1 MGPHALVASVRAP
14 THKVT
19 SLPKQ
24 SRHDYIASGGANM
37 RSAVPR
43 RFGAAFGSFLVAL
56 FPFFFTN
63 CSAAEAP
70 KLVQKDGRYALM
82 VDGRPYLILGGQIH
96 NSSAWPS
103 ELPQVWESM
112 AALHTN
118 TIEAP
123 LYWEQFEPEEGS
135 FDYTNVDQIV
145 QGARAHNLR
154 VVLLW
159 FGTWKNGNMHYVPAW
174 VKTDTNRFPRV
185 IRPDGEPIDVL
196 SPLSRNTLN
205 ADKAA
210 FVTLMRHVKQI
221 DGEQHTVLLIQVENE
236 SGNIGSVRDNS
247 PQANGEFAG
256 TVPADLLAAAHKK
269 TGTWSQVFGADADE
283 MFQFYYQAKYI
294 NEIAAAG
301 KAEFPIP
308 YCINVWLDYP
318 APELPQRQLEM
329 PGIAYPSGGAV
340 QKLVGLWRAMAPSID
355 MIGPD
360 IYTDDSQ
367 FYRETMR
374 TYHRSDNPLWI
385 PETGRSDSFAKF
397 FFYALGDGAI
407 GFSPFGVDQVGWNI
421 LGDEPWKA
429 HAKNFALIAPMSRE
443 IAQLEFDGKLKT
455 AVEEPGQVSQEV
467 DFGQWRAT
475 VAFGFPQ
482 PDGRRPPG
490 TKDSHGAAVIAQLGP
505 DEFLVTGIDASVS
518 FHLPGKLPWI
528 RSEIIIAEQGMYEN
542 GTWKPLRLWN
552 GDETDRGL
560 AFHGNPEVVRVH
572 MGRF

>member
-1 MGPHALVASVRAP
+1 MGSLLHRQFSLRLAFLAAALAVLL
-14 THKVT
+14 
-19 SLPKQ
+19 SLPC
-24 SRHDYIASGGANM
+24 
-37 RSAVPR
+37 
-43 RFGAAFGSFLVAL
+43 SF
-56 FPFFFTN
+56 
-63 CSAAEAP
+63 AAEAL
-70 KLVQKDGRYALM
+70 KLVQKDGRYALL

-112 AALHTN
+112 AALHAN

-123 LYWEQFEPEEGS
+123 VYWEQFEPQEGH
-135 FDYTNVDQIV
+135 FDFTNVDQV
-145 QGARAHNLR
+145 VEGARAHNLR

-159 FGTWKNGNMHYVPAW
+159 FGTWKNGNMHYVPGW
-174 VKTDTNRFPRV
+174 VKTDTKRFPRV

-210 FVTLMRHVKQI
+210 FVTLMRHLKQI

-236 SGNIGSVRDNS
+236 SGNIGGVRDNS
-247 PQANGEFAG
+247 PEANRQFAS
-256 TVPADLLAAAHKK
+256 TVPSDLLAAAHKQA
-269 TGTWSQVFGADADE
+269 GTWSQVFGADADE

-301 KAEFPIP
+301 KTEFSIP
-308 YCINVWLDYP
+308 YYINVWLDYP
-318 APELPQRQLEM
+318 APELPQRQVEM

-360 IYTDDSQ
+360 IYADDSQ

-374 TYHRSDNPLWI
+374 VYRRPDNPLWI
-385 PETGRSDSFAKF
+385 PETGRSDSFGKF

-407 GFSPFGVDQVGWNI
+407 GFSPFGVDQAGWNI
-421 LGDEPWKA
+421 LGDEGWTA
-429 HAKNFALIAPMSRE
+429 HKRNFALIAPMSRE
-443 IAQLEFDGKLKT
+443 IAQFEFDGKLKT
-455 AVEEPGQVSQEV
+455 AVEEPGKTSEEV
-467 DFGQWRAT
+467 KCGEWEVT

-482 PDGRRPPG
+482 PDGRRAPG
-490 TKDSHGAAVIAQLGP
+490 TKDAHAAALIAQLGP
-505 DEFLVTGIDASVS
+505 DEFLVTGVDASVN

-528 RSEIIIAEQGMYEN
+528 RSEIITAEQGFYDH
-542 GTWKPLRLWN
+542 GVWKPLRLWN

-560 AFHGNPEVVRVH
+560 AFHDQPAVVRVR